1 MEQKITAEEISS
13 MFVALSGVLEKIKKL
28 TSADIVDAIEDKREK
43 KNNANKKYYETNKD
57 AINEARKAR
66 YAEKKALAKAK
77 AEAEVAE
84 AKAKAE
90 AEAAKKSK
98 GKAKKFDSDTDK
110 AEDNENVPVPK
121 IGKKKPKNQKEF
133 IEAVKQL

>member
-66 YAEKKALAKAK
+66 YAEKKAKAK
-77 AEAEVAE
+77 AEKEAAE

-90 AEAAKKSK
+90 AEAAKQEK
-98 GKAKKFDSDTDK
+98 
-110 AEDNENVPVPK
+110 PVE
-121 IGKKKPKNQKEF
+121 KKPRKPRVKNVECKIADE
-133 IEAVKQL
+133 